1 MPTIQIYDSNKALP
15 QHFEQQ
21 IRAYVRILWHDAYTY
36 DLNAP
41 LVPDERHPQYVVLA
55 EQHALIS
62 AARVNWVTV
71 NYMGQSLKTY
81 CLGDVFTYPAFR
93 KQGYANQVVDAAT
106 MLIRSDTSADMAILF
121 TDPALETL
129 YGQSGWQHVP
139 ELNASIGLEENS
151 EPYPAF
157 AMMLFFSNKAQEAK
171 ANFAKYPIFLPGYG
185 W

>member
-1 MPTIQIYDSNKALP
+1 MPSIQIFDSNKALP
-15 QHFEQQ
+15 LAFEHQ

-71 NYMGQSLKTY
+71 QYMGEILKIY

-93 KQGYANQVVDAAT
+93 KQGHAHKVVEAAT
-106 MLIRSDTSADMAILF
+106 RLIRSDKSADAAILF
-121 TDPALETL
+121 TDPVLETL
-129 YGQSGWQHVP
+129 YGQSGWQHIA
-139 ELNASIGLEENS
+139 ELNASIGTEDNPEA
-151 EPYPAF
+151 YPAF
-157 AMMLFFSNKAQEAK
+157 AMMLILSDKGISAK
-171 ANFAKYPIFLPGYG
+171 AKFASNPIFLPGYG